1 MQATEHVRFSNRQPT
16 PSTGIATPD
25 MVGRGDPLRWIASS
39 PRSSEWQATERLARD
54 THFTVRSGA
63 MTPFDWSFFTFGLI
77 TKEQ

>member
-1 MQATEHVRFSNRQPT
+1 
-16 PSTGIATPD
+16 

-39 PRSSEWQATERLARD
+39 PRSSEWQATGRLARD

-63 MTPFDWSFFTFGLI
+63 ITPFDWSFFTFGLI